1 VDDGELIL
9 SVYLNPHNKKSES
22 QKRPTSFQY
31 TMNTH
36 NLPSIFVSHGSPM
49 IALQPGAAGAFMR
62 RLGGHITATF
72 GRPRAILIV
81 SAHSTARRPVLL
93 AAAQHRAVY
102 DFGGFDPRLNQLR
115 YDAPGDP
122 ALAAEVADLLTQ
134 AELPHH
140 VLRDHE
146 LAQGGL
152 DHGAWTALRYL
163 FPAADIPVLPLAF
176 VPSQSPAQQF
186 TLGEALQPLRDD
198 GVLVIGSGSI
208 THNLGRVF
216 VGGGMPAE
224 DAPEIAESAEFRE
237 WMAERSAARDWD
249 ALFNYRTQAPFAV
262 DMHPTDEHL
271 LPWFVAAG
279 AGGRAEPAVRLHSGV
294 SMGCL
299 GMDAYAF
306 GATAND
312 LLDTASAESTV
323 TVTA

>member
-1 VDDGELIL
+1 
-9 SVYLNPHNKKSES
+9 
-22 QKRPTSFQY
+22 
-31 TMNTH
+31 MNTLS
-36 NLPSIFVSHGSPM
+36 LPSIFVSHGSPM
-49 IALQPGAAGAFMR
+49 IALNPGAAGAFMQ
-62 RLGGHITATF
+62 RLGTQITAQF
-72 GRPRAILIV
+72 GKPRAILMV

-93 AAAQHRAVY
+93 AAAQHQAVY

-115 YDAPGDP
+115 YDAPGEP
-122 ALAAEVADLLTQ
+122 ALAAQVADLLTQ
-134 AELPHH
+134 AEVPHH
-140 VLRDHE
+140 VLP
-146 LAQGGL
+146 QGGL

-186 TLGEALQPLRDD
+186 ALGEALQPLRDD

-216 VGGGMPAE
+216 GAGLGQRAMPSE
-224 DAPEIAESAEFRE
+224 DAPEIPESAAFRQ
-237 WMAERSAARDWD
+237 WMVDRSAARDWD

-279 AGGRAEPAVRLHSGV
+279 ASGRAEPAVRIHSSV

-306 GATAND
+306 GESANA
-312 LLDTASAESTV
+312 LRV
-323 TVTA
+323 

>member
-1 VDDGELIL
+1 
-9 SVYLNPHNKKSES
+9 
-22 QKRPTSFQY
+22 
-31 TMNTH
+31 MNSSR
-36 NLPSIFVSHGSPM
+36 LPSLFVSHGSPM
-49 IALQPGAAGAFMR
+49 IALKPGAAGAFMQ
-62 RLGGHITATF
+62 RLGVQITAQF
-72 GRPRAILIV
+72 GKPRAILMV

-93 AAAQHRAVY
+93 ASPQHRAVH

-115 YDAPGDP
+115 YDASGDP
-122 ALAAEVADLLTQ
+122 ALAAQVADLLTQ
-134 AELPHH
+134 AEQPHH
-140 VLRDHE
+140 VLP
-146 LAQGGL
+146 QGGL

-163 FPAADIPVLPLAF
+163 FPAADISVLPLAF

-198 GVLVIGSGSI
+198 GVLVIGSGGI

-216 VGGGMPAE
+216 GNGVMPSE
-224 DAPEIAESAEFRE
+224 DALEIPESAAFRV
-237 WMAERSAARDWD
+237 WMADRSAARDWD

-279 AGGRAEPAVRLHSGV
+279 ASGRAEPAVRIHSSV

-306 GATAND
+306 GESA
-312 LLDTASAESTV
+312 DTLRV
-323 TVTA
+323 

>member
-1 VDDGELIL
+1 
-9 SVYLNPHNKKSES
+9 
-22 QKRPTSFQY
+22 
-31 TMNTH
+31 MNSSS
-36 NLPSIFVSHGSPM
+36 LPSVFVSHGSPM
-49 IALQPGAAGAFMR
+49 IALNPGAAGAFMQ
-62 RLGGHITATF
+62 RLGVQITAQF
-72 GRPRAILIV
+72 GRPRAILVV

-93 AAAQHRAVY
+93 AAAQHQAVY
-102 DFGGFDPRLNQLR
+102 DFGGFDARLRTLR
-115 YDAPGDP
+115 YDAHGDP
-122 ALAAEVADLLTQ
+122 ALAAQVADLLTQ
-134 AELPHH
+134 AALPHH
-140 VLRDHE
+140 VLP
-146 LAQGGL
+146 QGGL

-186 TLGEALQPLRDD
+186 ALGEALQPLRDD

-216 VGGGMPAE
+216 GGAAMTNE
-224 DAPEIAESAEFRE
+224 DAPEIPESAAFRQ
-237 WMAERSAARDWD
+237 WMVDRSTARDWD

-279 AGGRAEPAVRLHSGV
+279 AGGRAEPAHRLHSGV

-306 GATAND
+306 GEAAAD
-312 LLDTASAESTV
+312 LLSTMPTKTSA
-323 TVTA
+323 